1 MLRKTDK
8 AMPQDSK
15 NALAMQRA
23 CHLGKARM
31 LVIKVGSAVISDQNG
46 LDLSSMANIAAQI
59 SDLCAT
65 SADSGARRQAILV
78 SSGAVAAG
86 RACLAG
92 YGRNLEKYS
101 LAQKQ
106 AAAAVGQ
113 GLLMEAWTNVF
124 KPLGIPVAQILLT
137 RDDFRS
143 RERFLNARNT
153 FSELNSFDVLPVV
166 NENDT
171 VSVSEIKFGDNDC
184 LSSLLVNLVEA
195 DLFINLTSA
204 PGVKADNPQTNP
216 DAPFLE
222 AIEDIS
228 SLDIRKICGEKT
240 ASGSGGMHSK
250 LLSARRV
257 SQLGVGTLII
267 PGRKKDALLAAYGL
281 APSPDAFTGTWV
293 CPAEHTI
300 SRRKFW
306 LAYQSNPVG
315 RVEIDKGAATALG
328 SCGASLLPGGI
339 VSVEGVFSKGSI
351 IEISSGGQNLG
362 VGLTNY
368 NSATLKKIIGLK
380 RHEVAAILGQA
391 HYPEVV
397 HRDNML
403 LHAAI

>member
-1 MLRKTDK
+1 MS
-8 AMPQDSK
+8 QNSK
-15 NALAMQRA
+15 NALATQRA

-31 LVIKVGSAVISDQNG
+31 LVIKVGSAVISGPDG

-59 SDLCAT
+59 SALCYT
-65 SADSGARRQAILV
+65 RADSGAKRRAILV
-78 SSGAVAAG
+78 TSGAVAAG
-86 RACLAG
+86 RACLAACG
-92 YGRNLEKYS
+92 KKLEKYS

-124 KPLGIPVAQILLT
+124 KSHAMPVAQILLT

-153 FSELNSFDVLPVV
+153 FSELQSFEVVPSV

-171 VSVSEIKFGDNDC
+171 VSVSELKFGDNDC
-184 LSSLLVNLVEA
+184 LSSLLVNLAEA

-222 AIEDIS
+222 IIEDIS
-228 SLDIRKICGEKT
+228 SLEIRKICGEKT
-240 ASGSGGMHSK
+240 ASGSGGMYSK

-267 PGRKKDALLAAYGL
+267 PGRKKDALLAAFGL
-281 APSPDAFTGTWV
+281 APADEFNGTWV
-293 CPAEHTI
+293 CPAAHAI
-300 SRRKFW
+300 SSRKFW
-306 LAYQSNPVG
+306 LAYQSNPAG
-315 RVEIDKGAATALG
+315 LVEIDNGAANALANH
-328 SCGASLLPGGI
+328 GASLLPGGI
-339 VSVEGVFSKGSI
+339 TSVEGVFPRGAI
-351 IEISSGGQNLG
+351 VEIRSGVQVLG

-368 NSATLKKIIGLK
+368 NSAILKKIIGLK